1 MEKHYKNT
9 LIFLLLCFINISCT
23 EQYVLQSNNYDE
35 ALVVEAT
42 ITNEFKHQEIKISR
56 TFRFEDNG
64 PKLEVGAQV
73 YINDNNNNIY
83 RFEENNG
90 KYISTTEFQAEQ
102 GNVYRLT
109 IMTNDGKTYESS
121 SETLTP
127 VNEMQSVLPIV
138 ETINKKRGVAIVVSS
153 FDPNNTSK
161 YYRYE
166 YEETYKIIAPNW
178 DDEKTILA
186 PYEPGDL
193 HQGILII
200 PRVGETQTCYSTK
213 ISDEIILTTTNGLSE
228 DRIDYVLRFLDS
240 DNPIISHRYSILVRQ
255 YIQNLASF
263 TYYKTLKEL
272 SSSESILSPNQ
283 PGFFYG
289 NLKSVEN
296 PNEKIIGF
304 FEVSS
309 ISSKRIF
316 FNYVDLFP
324 GEPLPPYFTDCKVRE
339 FKNCFLQSDPEC
351 RGAVLNSI
359 IGSNSLV
366 YVDSDFSQTYFFMVS
381 PPCGDCTKISSNI
394 KPSFWI
400 D

>member
-1 MEKHYKNT
+1 MLKYYKNACI
-9 LIFLLLCFINISCT
+9 LFLACIANSSCT
-23 EQYVLQSNNYDE
+23 EQYLLQSSNFEE

-42 ITNEFKHQEIKISR
+42 ITNEYKKQEIKISR
-56 TFRFEDNG
+56 TFRFEENG
-64 PKLEVGAQV
+64 PKFETAAQV
-73 YINDNNNNIY
+73 YLTDNSNNKY
-83 RFEENNG
+83 TFEENNG
-90 KYISTTEFQAEQ
+90 KYTSSTEFKAELGRQ
-102 GNVYRLT
+102 YRLSIIT
-109 IMTNDGKTYESS
+109 KDGKKYESS
-121 SETLTP
+121 PELLTP
-127 VNEMQSVLPIV
+127 ENEMQSVIPTVQTL
-138 ETINKKRGVAIVVSS
+138 NKKRGVAIVVNS
-153 FDPNNTSK
+153 FDPSKLSK

-166 YEETYKIIAPNW
+166 YEETYKVIAPEW
-178 DDEKTILA
+178 SDQRAILL

-193 HQGILII
+193 HQGIKII
-200 PRVGETQTCYSTK
+200 PRNGETRTCFTTRN
-213 ISDEIILTTTNGLSE
+213 SDEIILTTTNGLNE
-228 DRIDYVLRFLDS
+228 DRLEYVIRFLDN

-255 YIQNLASF
+255 YIQNLASY

-283 PGFFYG
+283 PGFIYG
-289 NLKSVEN
+289 NIRSIDN
-296 PNEKIIGF
+296 PNEKVIGY

-309 ISSKRIF
+309 VSSKRIF

-324 GEPLPPYFTDCKVRE
+324 GEPLPPYFSDCKVRE
-339 FKNCFLQSDPEC
+339 FKNCFDIYDPEC

-366 YVDSDFSQTYFFMVS
+366 YVDSNSSQTYFFMVS